1 MSNEAFAHMLAS
13 HRRHDEITFDEITFD
28 EINSAWG
35 DCMICAQDIER
46 MRAALSDV
54 AIVVAETR
62 LSAAL
67 WP

>member
-13 HRRHDEITFDEITFD
+13 HRRHDDITFD
-28 EINSAWG
+28 EINFAWG
-35 DCMICAQDIER
+35 DCVICAQDIER